1 MRHAQQSSLV
11 RKVHSQYYTKA
22 AVGELLVASLR
33 QNVIG
38 TALELGAGEG
48 ALIAAAQGRWPGAH
62 FVSVDIDPRN
72 APIRTMQSRSHFVV
86 DALRHDLPK
95 RIGVAEASADL
106 ALCNPPFAL
115 PQWEHRYQR
124 ILERAG
130 LPIAGAATFGA
141 DAFFI
146 AQNLW
151 LLKDGGELGIIVP
164 AGLVAGSRSQAIRE
178 ALLEQHEIHQV
189 VELPAGAFT
198 NTEVRTYMLCL
209 QKGSGSGSVVVLRCL
224 EGDGT
229 EKPPIAIGARQA
241 AQRMDYSHY
250 MSERQTFRAPIQDHL
265 LQVYRGTVEVGRARS
280 LGANLLHTT
289 DIQRGDVRW
298 TGQFN
303 DKLPT
308 TTFRAKHGDLLIARV
323 GRRFFAKI
331 GIFDGQDAPISD
343 CVFAIRSSIYQPSE
357 LFQAFTS
364 EAGQRWLEAC
374 ARGACARY
382 ITKDDLQMFPIAEFV
397 R

>member
-1 MRHAQQSSLV
+1 MLHAQPSSLA
-11 RKVHSQYYTKA
+11 RKVHGQYYTKA
-22 AVGELLVASLR
+22 VVGELLVASLR
-33 QNVIG
+33 QNVIA

-48 ALIAAAQGRWPGAH
+48 ALIAAAQGRWPDAH

-72 APIRTMQSRSHFVV
+72 APIRTIQSRSHFVV
-86 DALRHDLPK
+86 DALRHDLPR

-115 PQWEHRYQR
+115 PQWQRRYQR

-130 LPIAGAATFGA
+130 LPVAGAATFGA

-151 LLKDGGELGIIVP
+151 LLRDGGELGVIVP
-164 AGLVAGSRSQAIRE
+164 AGLVAGSRSRAIRE
-178 ALLEQHEIHQV
+178 ALLEQHDVHQV
-189 VELPAGAFT
+189 VELPAGAFS
-198 NTEVRTYMLCL
+198 NTEVRTYLLCL
-209 QKGSGSGSVVVLRCL
+209 QKGSGSGSAVVLRYL
-224 EGDGT
+224 GADGT
-229 EKPPIAIGARQA
+229 ERPPIAIHAKQA

-250 MSERQTFRAPIQDHL
+250 IAERQTSSARLQDHSF
-265 LQVYRGTVEVGRARS
+265 QVHRGTIEVGRARD
-280 LGANLLHTT
+280 LGANVLHTT

-298 TGQFN
+298 AGQCN
-303 DKLPT
+303 EALPT
-308 TTFRAKHGDLLIARV
+308 TAIRAQRGDLLLARV

-331 GIFDGQDAPISD
+331 GIFDGEDAPISD
-343 CVFAIRSSIYQPSE
+343 CVFAIRSSVYQPSE

-364 EAGQRWLEAC
+364 EAGQRWLEGH

-382 ITKDDLQMFPIAEFV
+382 ITKDDLQMFPITELV